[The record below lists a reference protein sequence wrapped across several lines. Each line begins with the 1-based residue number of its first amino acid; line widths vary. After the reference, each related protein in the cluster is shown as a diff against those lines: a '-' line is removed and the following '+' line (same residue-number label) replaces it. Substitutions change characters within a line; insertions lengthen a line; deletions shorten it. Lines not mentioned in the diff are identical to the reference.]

1 MAADRFRKALRQHP
15 GAPAAVRVAIAA
27 AAFRLGKLEVA
38 RKAFKRALA
47 LDPACVPALT
57 GLAVLAQHGPP
68 SRQVYLPDECAD
80 HIAQFTEDALR
91 IPSCGSLQGYAG

>member
-1 MAADRFRKALRQHP
+1 MVAHRFRKALRQHP
-15 GAPAAVRVAIAA
+15 GAPAVVRVAIAA

-68 SRQVYLPDECAD
+68 SRQVHLPHQCAA
-80 HIAQFTEDALR
+80 HTAQFTEDDLR
-91 IPSCGSLQGYAG
+91 VLSCGSLQ